1 MKRKLLKSFGI
12 TMVLLAVVVTSVFAF
27 SMGSTDG
34 VWGRIDVGGNPGQI
48 VDVIGAIG
56 DTSAPG
62 GSDQTRN
69 RNNTVCVGDPDG
81 DISFNDWS
89 YSSSFTWTGLGSY
102 TSNCVPT
109 TGLFFS
115 QYGYDARNYTD
126 DYIAIEI
133 FNGTGTAVDLTG
145 YAVRLYTS
153 ASAFTLVDLNDVSLA
168 NGDVFV
174 LVNSAAAGSTTQED
188 QTFANSDSYR
198 TVVLV
203 SGYEPDTDGITD
215 GATEDT
221 WATGPARSATN
232 LDVPTTTW
240 ADWND
245 QTPPSDDWNQ
255 VRYGTGSSTGFAYQS
270 GFGFLGVENIGASP
284 ELNTAFLVGEFC
296 HFNNPITSSN
306 SFEYVPLT
314 LAITN
319 VTCPV
324 DWENEDGDPD
334 NLEFEYIF
342 NLDETSNGAVP
353 CAYGP
358 GDPFWPDD
366 SDPNINGCADRV
378 NVTSSTETAF
388 FKCIYDVP
396 PTYLEA
402 NYTIS
407 LLGFTTP
414 NTDGTCPATPS
425 GSVSNN
431 VIYTAEGVDNCFCVY
446 GAVTTESITPVVL
459 KDFSATGTEEGVLLS
474 WETTIETNNL
484 GFNLY
489 RSDSI
494 YGVRVLLNQELIMS
508 KVGPGDPFG
517 AIYEYLDQ
525 TAISGLAYYYWLEDI
540 PLDGSYLPTSVTGP
554 ITGISQAPVWK
565 VFMPVLSTGLRSS
578 DVK

>member
-1 MKRKLLKSFGI
+1 MKKKLAKSLGI
-12 TMVLLAVVVTSVFAF
+12 TLVLLAVVVTTVFAF

-69 RNNTVCVGDPDG
+69 RNTSVCAGDPDG
-81 DISFNDWS
+81 DIVFTDWSNSPSFTWSGIGS
-89 YSSSFTWTGLGSY
+89 YSST
-102 TSNCVPT
+102 CVPT
-109 TGLFFS
+109 EGLFFS
-115 QYGYDARNYTD
+115 QYVYDQRTYS
-126 DYIAIEI
+126 DYIGIEI

-153 ASAFTLVDLNDVSLA
+153 TTAYTTVDLTDISLA
-168 NGDVFV
+168 NGSVFV
-174 LVNSAAAGSTTQED
+174 LVNSAAQYLTSEED
-188 QTFANSDSYR
+188 QTFADSDSYR

-215 GATEDT
+215 GATSDN
-221 WATGPARSATN
+221 WATGPARGAED
-232 LDVPTTTW
+232 LDAPTTIW
-240 ADWND
+240 SEWDD
-245 QTPPSDDWNQ
+245 QTPASNDWNQ
-255 VRYGTGSSTGFAYQS
+255 VRYGDATFANQS
-270 GFGFLGVENIGASP
+270 GFGFLGVEEIGASP

-342 NLDETSNGAVP
+342 NLDETSNGADP

-388 FKCIYDVP
+388 FTCIYDVP

-459 KDFSATGTEEGVLLS
+459 KDFSATGTADGVQIS

-517 AIYEYLDQ
+517 AVYEYLDQ
-525 TAISGLAYYYWLEDI
+525 NAISGLTYYYWLEDV
-540 PLDGSYLPTSVTGP
+540 PLDGSYLPTSITGPVTGV
-554 ITGISQAPVWK
+554 SQAVVWK
-565 VFMPVLSTGLRSS
+565 VFMPVLSSGLRTS
-578 DVK
+578 DVE